1 MVALRMKK
9 HFKTNDLTAIMTAIT
24 LNLEPFT
31 SKLTHDQ
38 FYDLCMANK
47 DVAMERSPEGEL
59 IIMPPVGGESGAK
72 EADYIIDLGNWNRRF
87 ELGKVFSSSTVFN
100 LPDGGDRS
108 PDAAWVSLERWNAL
122 TSEQRKR
129 FPPLCPDFVIELR
142 SATDRL
148 RPLQAKMQEYLNSG
162 LRLGWLINPQD
173 QTVEIYR
180 AGKDVEIIQLPATLS
195 GEEVLPEFS
204 LEIR

>member
-1 MVALRMKK
+1 
-9 HFKTNDLTAIMTAIT
+9 MTAIT

-31 SKLTHDQ
+31 RKLTHDQ

-59 IIMPPVGGESGAK
+59 IIVSPVGGESGAK
-72 EADYIIDLGNWNRRF
+72 EADYIIDLGNWNRRC
-87 ELGKVFSSSTVFN
+87 ELGKVFSSSTVFK
-100 LPDGGDRS
+100 LPNGGDRS
-108 PDAAWVSLERWNAL
+108 PDAAWVTLERWNSL
-122 TSEQRKR
+122 TAEEQEK

-142 SATDRL
+142 SKSDRL
-148 RPLQAKMQEYLNSG
+148 RPLQVKMQEYLDSG

-180 AGKDVEIIQLPATLS
+180 AVKDVEVIPLPATLS
-195 GEEVLPEFS
+195 GEEVLPGFL

>member
-1 MVALRMKK
+1 
-9 HFKTNDLTAIMTAIT
+9 MTAIV

-38 FYDLCMANK
+38 FYELCMANK

-59 IIMPPVGGESGAK
+59 IVVSPVGGESGK
-72 EADYIIDLGNWNRRF
+72 REAHYIIKLGVWN
-87 ELGKVFSSSTVFN
+87 EQSGLGVVFSSSTIFN

-122 TSEQRKR
+122 TAEQRKR

-142 SATDRL
+142 SETDRL
-148 RPLQAKMQEYLNSG
+148 GPLQIKMQEYLNSG
-162 LRLGWLINPQD
+162 LKLGWLINPQD

-180 AGKDVEIIQLPATLS
+180 AQKDVEVVQLPSTLS
-195 GEEVLPEFS
+195 GEEILPGFS
-204 LEIR
+204 LEIA